1 MTYQIRDSPSPP
13 TETPTPIYEYIEI
26 DIIRV
31 NQSTVCVDHIV
42 VPIHYVHKKYIFVT
56 VESFKLKTNIQPAF
70 IGTKISNGPLLE
82 INTTTSMDP
91 DTTLRQT

>member
-1 MTYQIRDSPSPP
+1 MTYQIRGSPSPP

-26 DIIRV
+26 DIIIV
-31 NQSTVCVDHIV
+31 NQSTGFVDHIV
-42 VPIHYVHKKYIFVT
+42 VPINYVHMKYIFVT
-56 VESFKLKTNIQPAF
+56 VEPFKLKTNIQPDF
-70 IGTKISNGPLLE
+70 IGTKISNGPLIE